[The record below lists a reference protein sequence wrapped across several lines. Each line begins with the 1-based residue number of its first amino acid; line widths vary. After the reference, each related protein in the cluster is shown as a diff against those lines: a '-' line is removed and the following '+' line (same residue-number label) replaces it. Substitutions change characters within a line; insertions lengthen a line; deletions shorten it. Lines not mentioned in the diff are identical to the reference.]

1 MKTLN
6 NLVKNTNTLMKKISP
21 KPIYKVSHKYM
32 YISFVVLLIL
42 VLFII
47 WYFTRKEGLET
58 KTDGSGC
65 LVSDKNVDDVDV
77 SFNVSLSCKEF
88 KDVLMGSSLDEF
100 SSLTT

>member
-32 YISFVVLLIL
+32 YISFMVLLII

-58 KTDGSGC
+58 KKDGSGC
-65 LVSDKNVDDVDV
+65 LVSDKNADGVDV

>member
-1 MKTLN
+1 MKILG

-32 YISFVVLLIL
+32 YVSFIIVLMLF
-42 VLFII
+42 LFII

-58 KTDGSGC
+58 KMDGSGC
-65 LVSDKNVDDVDV
+65 LVTDKSDDTDV

-100 SSLTT
+100 SSLQL